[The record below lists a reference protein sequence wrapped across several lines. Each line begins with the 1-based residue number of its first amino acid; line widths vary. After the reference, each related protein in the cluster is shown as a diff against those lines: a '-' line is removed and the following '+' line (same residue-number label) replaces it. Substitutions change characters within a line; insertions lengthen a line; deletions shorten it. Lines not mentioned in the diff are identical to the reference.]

1 MKQLL
6 ASRGYIVFALN
17 YRIGIGH
24 GRAVR
29 EAPGRAGRGAAEYQD
44 VVAAGKYLQSRSDVD
59 AKHIGLW
66 GGGYGGLFTALLL
79 RGQFNFFP
87 RRVVPPGEPGPPPTN
102 LDPENI
108 PAQLPKLQHDI
119 SLLAT

>member
-24 GRAVR
+24 GRAFR
-29 EAPGRAGRGAAEYQD
+29 EAPGRAGRGATEYQD

-59 AKHIGLW
+59 AKHVGLW
-66 GGGYGGLFTALLL
+66 GGSYGGYFTALRLG
-79 RGQFNFFP
+79 RNFVLFSAGVGFP
-87 RRVVPPGEPGPPPTN
+87 RVHGWPP
-102 LDPENI
+102 
-108 PAQLPKLQHDI
+108 HH
-119 SLLAT
+119 